1 MRGSRIISPTV
12 DGNGFVKRPSSH
24 VLHILCNDHLTLVQP
39 LYTAMKLSVV
49 QGRLLSARVKEVI
62 VKSNFNLGKQFSD
75 HTQSELQAL
84 ETLIKDKVPEFAR
97 YEDCWPIG
105 VLVRRHL
112 KHRIYL
118 KECRERQ
125 CARHLTAMSREPC
138 QRRTDNGLMDS
149 GRKSSVCSQR
159 RGNALMLQ
167 QPPGQDH
174 YKLRDFLDEHQK
186 THLLFALMKA
196 GLAGDADFEA
206 FISMPQM
213 LRSAFLT
220 AALEATPH
228 EIAAVQIAAMQY
240 QALRGR
246 N

>member
-1 MRGSRIISPTV
+1 MCRDV
-12 DGNGFVKRPSSH
+12 H
-24 VLHILCNDHLTLVQP
+24 CLCILLQ
-39 LYTAMKLSVV
+39 
-49 QGRLLSARVKEVI
+49 ARVKEVI
-62 VKSNFNLGKQFSD
+62 VKSNFNLGKRLSH

-84 ETLIKDKVPEFAR
+84 EALVEDKVPDFAS
-97 YEDCWPIG
+97 
-105 VLVRRHL
+105 HL
-112 KHRIYL
+112 IER
-118 KECRERQ
+118 RERR
-125 CARHLTAMSREPC
+125 CARHPTAMTREPS
-138 QRRTDNGLMDS
+138 QRGTDNGLMDS
-149 GRKSSVCSQR
+149 GRKGGVCSQR

-167 QPPGQDH
+167 QPRQDH

-196 GLAGDADFEA
+196 GLADDADFEA

-228 EIAAVQIAAMQY
+228 EVAAVQIAAMQY